1 MEEKP
6 KLGQKL
12 TSLFSGALDILHYQI
27 VTKAIIAVWLFL
39 LGRIFQAL
47 LKSSG
52 RVAVTS
58 GDYQFL
64 VTTWQGWLILLLGLV
79 SLFVYVAFDLNAKI
93 LISRNLLTGQ
103 KAYLWNSVDEGFRS
117 IKRYLSISG
126 IGIVLYIAFLSPIL
140 GISLSISLTENLY
153 IPTFISS
160 FIESSVLYSALAG
173 IAMIVFLSIG
183 IGNLFILHGI
193 VLDKLSA
200 AEAGR
205 QSRQL
210 MKDNWKDYL
219 KQNVMLILA
228 IAVSL
233 AIIAAIC
240 LVLPLKI
247 IYLLPM
253 ADSVRRFLTVF
264 FVIAGVIVSVLADLF
279 AMPVYLMKMTQLYYR
294 YKDGEELGYQETKR
308 ELGKRYK
315 VALVLAIILVLAID
329 CAAYVC
335 FDRLFPAETKVKIVA
350 HRGGGN
356 EGAEN
361 TVSGLEAASR
371 LGAYGS
377 EIDIQRTKDGGYVVN
392 HDGTFKRVA
401 GDNRKPEE
409 MTLKE
414 IRKLSVDGE
423 PVPTF
428 EDMMSASKGRM
439 VLFIELKGSTADR
452 KMADDAVALI
462 RKYQMED
469 ECVLISLKYG
479 LIDYIETTYPDIQTG
494 FLLFAAIGET
504 AELNCDYIG
513 LEEESATTDTIRS
526 IHKEGKKVLVW
537 TANEKGSQK
546 QFLCSNADGIIT
558 DKVAQAMK
566 LISALEKRTDLER
579 MIDRIKAVI

>member
-1 MEEKP
+1 MKEKTQF
-6 KLGQKL
+6 GQRL
-12 TSLFSGALDILHYQI
+12 TSLFSGALYILHYQI
-27 VTKAIIAVWLFL
+27 VTKAIIAVWLIL
-39 LGRIFQAL
+39 LGRIFLAL
-47 LKSSG
+47 LNSSG

-58 GDYQFL
+58 GDYKFL
-64 VTTWQGWLILLLGLV
+64 ITTWQGWLILLLGLA

-93 LISRNLLTGQ
+93 LISRNLMTGQ
-103 KAYLWNSVDEGFRS
+103 RVGLWSSVDEGFRS

-153 IPTFISS
+153 IPTFITS

-173 IAMIVFLSIG
+173 IAVLVFLSIG

-200 AEAGR
+200 ADAGR

-210 MKDNWKDYL
+210 MKNNWKDYL
-219 KQNVMLILA
+219 KQNILLVLA

-247 IYLLPM
+247 IYLIPM
-253 ADSVRRFLTVF
+253 ADQIRRFLTVF
-264 FVIAGVIVSVLADLF
+264 FVIVGVIISVIADLF
-279 AMPVYLMKMTQLYYR
+279 ATPVYLMKMTQLYYR
-294 YKDGEELGYQETKR
+294 YKNGEEPSYQKTRR

-315 VALVLAIILVLAID
+315 AVLVLAIILVLVID
-329 CAAYVC
+329 CAAYAC
-335 FDRLFPAETKVKIVA
+335 FDRLFPSETKVKIVA
-350 HRGGGN
+350 HRGGGS

-361 TVSGLEAASR
+361 TVSGLETAWR

-377 EIDIQRTKDGGYVVN
+377 EIDIQRTKDGSYVVN

-401 GDNRKPEE
+401 GDNRRPEE

-423 PVPTF
+423 PVPTLD
-428 EDMMSASKGRM
+428 DMMSASKGKM
-439 VLFIELKGSTADR
+439 VLFTELKGSTADR

-479 LIDYIETTYPDIQTG
+479 LINYIETTYPDIQTG
-494 FLLFAAIGET
+494 FLLFASLGKT
-504 AELNCDYIG
+504 AKLNCDYIG
-513 LEEESATTDTIRS
+513 LEEESATTETIRS
-526 IHKEGKKVLVW
+526 IHNEGKKVLVW

-558 DKVAQAMK
+558 DKVAQAMRI
-566 LISALEKRTDLER
+566 ISVLEKRTDLER

>member
-1 MEEKP
+1 MKEKTQF
-6 KLGQKL
+6 GQRL
-12 TSLFSGALDILHYQI
+12 TSLFSGALYILHYQI
-27 VTKAIIAVWLFL
+27 VTKAIIAVWLIL
-39 LGRIFQAL
+39 LGRIFLAL
-47 LKSSG
+47 LNSSG

-58 GDYQFL
+58 GDYKFL
-64 VTTWQGWLILLLGLV
+64 ITTWQGWLILLLGLA

-93 LISRNLLTGQ
+93 LISRNLMTGQ
-103 KAYLWNSVDEGFRS
+103 RVGLWSSVDEGFRS

-153 IPTFISS
+153 IPTFITS

-173 IAMIVFLSIG
+173 IAVLVFLSIG

-200 AEAGR
+200 VDAGR

-210 MKDNWKDYL
+210 MKNNWKDYL
-219 KQNVMLILA
+219 KQNILLVLA

-247 IYLLPM
+247 IYLIPM
-253 ADSVRRFLTVF
+253 ADQIRRFLTVF
-264 FVIAGVIVSVLADLF
+264 FVIAGVIISVIADLF
-279 AMPVYLMKMTQLYYR
+279 ATPVYLMKMTQLYYR
-294 YKDGEELGYQETKR
+294 YKNGEELSYQKTRR

-315 VALVLAIILVLAID
+315 AVLVLAIILVLVID
-329 CAAYVC
+329 GAAYAC
-335 FDRLFPAETKVKIVA
+335 FDRLFPSETKVKIVA
-350 HRGGGN
+350 HRGGGS

-361 TVSGLEAASR
+361 TVSGLETAWR

-377 EIDIQRTKDGGYVVN
+377 EIDIQRTKDGSYVVN

-401 GDNRKPEE
+401 GDNRRPEE

-423 PVPTF
+423 PVPTLD
-428 EDMMSASKGRM
+428 DMMSASKGKM
-439 VLFIELKGSTADR
+439 VLFTELKGSTADR

-479 LIDYIETTYPDIQTG
+479 LINYIETTYPDIQTG
-494 FLLFAAIGET
+494 FLLFASLGKT

-513 LEEESATTDTIRS
+513 LEEESATTETVRS
-526 IHKEGKKVLVW
+526 IHNEGKKVLVW
-537 TANEKGSQK
+537 TANKKGSQK

-558 DKVAQAMK
+558 DKVAQAMRI
-566 LISALEKRTDLER
+566 ISALEKRTDLER
-579 MIDRIKAVI
+579 MIDRIEAVI

>member
-1 MEEKP
+1 MKEKTQF
-6 KLGQKL
+6 GQRL
-12 TSLFSGALDILHYQI
+12 TSLFSGALYILHYQI
-27 VTKAIIAVWLFL
+27 VTKAIIAVWLIL
-39 LGRIFQAL
+39 LGRIFLAL
-47 LKSSG
+47 LNSSG

-58 GDYQFL
+58 GDYKFL
-64 VTTWQGWLILLLGLV
+64 ITTWQGWLILLLGLA

-93 LISRNLLTGQ
+93 LISRNLMTGQ
-103 KAYLWNSVDEGFRS
+103 RVGLWSSVDEGFRS

-153 IPTFISS
+153 IPTFITS

-173 IAMIVFLSIG
+173 IAVLVFLSIG

-350 HRGGGN
+350 HRGGGS

-361 TVSGLEAASR
+361 TVSGLETAWR

-377 EIDIQRTKDGGYVVN
+377 EIDIQRTKDGSYVVN

-401 GDNRKPEE
+401 GDNRRPEE

-423 PVPTF
+423 PVPTLD
-428 EDMMSASKGRM
+428 DMMSASKGKM
-439 VLFIELKGSTADR
+439 VLFTELKGSTADR
-452 KMADDAVALI
+452 RMADDAVALI

-479 LIDYIETTYPDIQTG
+479 LINYIETTYPDIQTG
-494 FLLFAAIGET
+494 FLLFASLGKT

-513 LEEESATTDTIRS
+513 LEEESATTETIRS
-526 IHKEGKKVLVW
+526 IHNEGKKVLVW

-558 DKVAQAMK
+558 DKVAQAMRI
-566 LISALEKRTDLER
+566 ISVLEKRTDLER

>member
-1 MEEKP
+1 MKEKTQF
-6 KLGQKL
+6 GQRL
-12 TSLFSGALDILHYQI
+12 TSLFSGALYILHYQI
-27 VTKAIIAVWLFL
+27 VTKAIIAVWLIL
-39 LGRIFQAL
+39 LGRIFLAL
-47 LKSSG
+47 LNSSG

-58 GDYQFL
+58 GDYKFL
-64 VTTWQGWLILLLGLV
+64 ITTWQGWLILLLGLA

-93 LISRNLLTGQ
+93 LISRNLMTGQ
-103 KAYLWNSVDEGFRS
+103 RVGLWSSVDEGFRS

-153 IPTFISS
+153 IPTFITS

-173 IAMIVFLSIG
+173 IVVLVFLSIG

-200 AEAGR
+200 VDAGR

-210 MKDNWKDYL
+210 MKNNWKDYL
-219 KQNVMLILA
+219 KQNILLVLA

-247 IYLLPM
+247 IYLIPM
-253 ADSVRRFLTVF
+253 ADQIRRFLTVF
-264 FVIAGVIVSVLADLF
+264 FVIAGVIISVIADLF
-279 AMPVYLMKMTQLYYR
+279 ATPVYLMKMTQLYYR
-294 YKDGEELGYQETKR
+294 YKNGEELSYQKTRR

-315 VALVLAIILVLAID
+315 VVLVLAIILVLVID
-329 CAAYVC
+329 GAAYAC
-335 FDRLFPAETKVKIVA
+335 FDRLFPSETKVKIVA
-350 HRGGGN
+350 HRGGGS

-361 TVSGLEAASR
+361 TVSGLETAWR

-377 EIDIQRTKDGGYVVN
+377 EIDIQRTKDGSYVVN

-401 GDNRKPEE
+401 GDNRRPEE

-423 PVPTF
+423 PVPTLD
-428 EDMMSASKGRM
+428 DMMSASKGKM
-439 VLFIELKGSTADR
+439 VLFTELKGSTADR
-452 KMADDAVALI
+452 RMADDAVALI

-479 LIDYIETTYPDIQTG
+479 LINYIETTYPDIQTG
-494 FLLFAAIGET
+494 FLLFASLGKT
-504 AELNCDYIG
+504 AKLNCDYIG
-513 LEEESATTDTIRS
+513 LEEESATTETIRS
-526 IHKEGKKVLVW
+526 IHNEGKKVLVW

-558 DKVAQAMK
+558 DKVAQAMRI
-566 LISALEKRTDLER
+566 ISVLEKRTDLER

>member
-1 MEEKP
+1 MKEKTQF
-6 KLGQKL
+6 GQRL
-12 TSLFSGALDILHYQI
+12 TSLFSGALYILHYQI
-27 VTKAIIAVWLFL
+27 VTKAIIAVWLIL
-39 LGRIFQAL
+39 LGRIFLAL
-47 LKSSG
+47 LNSSG

-58 GDYQFL
+58 GDYKFL
-64 VTTWQGWLILLLGLV
+64 ITTWQGWLILLLGLA

-93 LISRNLLTGQ
+93 LISRNLMTGQ
-103 KAYLWNSVDEGFRS
+103 RVGLWSSVDEGFRS

-153 IPTFISS
+153 IPTFITS

-173 IAMIVFLSIG
+173 IVVLVFLSIG

-200 AEAGR
+200 VDAGR

-210 MKDNWKDYL
+210 MKNNWKDYL
-219 KQNVMLILA
+219 KQNILLVLA

-247 IYLLPM
+247 IYLIPM
-253 ADSVRRFLTVF
+253 ADQIRRFLTVF
-264 FVIAGVIVSVLADLF
+264 FVIAGVIISVIADLF
-279 AMPVYLMKMTQLYYR
+279 ATPVYLMKMTQLYYR
-294 YKDGEELGYQETKR
+294 YKNGEELSYQKTRR

-315 VALVLAIILVLAID
+315 AVLVLAIILVLVID
-329 CAAYVC
+329 GAAYAC
-335 FDRLFPAETKVKIVA
+335 FDRLFPSETKVKIVA
-350 HRGGGN
+350 HRGGGS

-361 TVSGLEAASR
+361 TVSGLETAWR

-377 EIDIQRTKDGGYVVN
+377 EIDIQRTKDGSYVVN

-401 GDNRKPEE
+401 GDNRRPEE

-423 PVPTF
+423 PVPTLD
-428 EDMMSASKGRM
+428 DMMSASKGKM
-439 VLFIELKGSTADR
+439 VLFTELKGSTADR
-452 KMADDAVALI
+452 KMAADAVALI

-479 LIDYIETTYPDIQTG
+479 LINYIETTYPDIQTG
-494 FLLFAAIGET
+494 FLLFASLGKT
-504 AELNCDYIG
+504 AKLNCDYIG
-513 LEEESATTDTIRS
+513 LEEESATTETIRS
-526 IHKEGKKVLVW
+526 IHNEGKKVLVW

-558 DKVAQAMK
+558 DKVAQAMRI
-566 LISALEKRTDLER
+566 ISVLEKRTDLER

>member
-1 MEEKP
+1 MKEKTQF
-6 KLGQKL
+6 GQRL

-27 VTKAIIAVWLFL
+27 VTKAIIAVWLIL
-39 LGRIFQAL
+39 LGRIFLAL
-47 LKSSG
+47 LNSSG

-58 GDYQFL
+58 GDYKFL
-64 VTTWQGWLILLLGLV
+64 VTTWQGWLILLLGLA

-93 LISRNLLTGQ
+93 LISRNLMTGQ
-103 KAYLWNSVDEGFRS
+103 RVGIWSSVDEGFRS

-153 IPTFISS
+153 IPTFITS

-173 IAMIVFLSIG
+173 IAVLVFLSIG

-200 AEAGR
+200 ADAGR

-210 MKDNWKDYL
+210 MKNNWKDYL

-264 FVIAGVIVSVLADLF
+264 FVIVGVIISVIADLF
-279 AMPVYLMKMTQLYYR
+279 ATPVYLMKMTQLYYR
-294 YKDGEELGYQETKR
+294 YKNGEELSYHKTKR
-308 ELGKRYK
+308 ELGKRHK
-315 VALVLAIILVLAID
+315 AVLVLVIILVLVID
-329 CAAYVC
+329 CAAYAC
-335 FDRLFPAETKVKIVA
+335 FDRLFPSETKVKIVA
-350 HRGGGN
+350 HRGGGS

-361 TVSGLEAASR
+361 TVSGLETAWR

-377 EIDIQRTKDGGYVVN
+377 EIDIQRTKDGSYVVN
-392 HDGTFKRVA
+392 HDDTFKRVA

-414 IRKLSVDGE
+414 IRRLSVDGE
-423 PVPTF
+423 PVPTLD
-428 EDMMSASKGRM
+428 DMMSASKGKM
-439 VLFIELKGSTADR
+439 VLFTELKGSTADR
-452 KMADDAVALI
+452 KMADDAVAFI

-479 LIDYIETTYPDIQTG
+479 LINYIETTYPDIQTG
-494 FLLFAAIGET
+494 FLLFASLGKT
-504 AELNCDYIG
+504 AKLNCDYIG
-513 LEEESATTDTIRS
+513 LEEESATTETIRS
-526 IHKEGKKVLVW
+526 IHNEGKKVLVW

-558 DKVAQAMK
+558 DKVAQAMRI
-566 LISALEKRTDLER
+566 ISVLEKRTDLER